1 MSEPLRVAVAV
12 EGPTDAIALR
22 AILNALLP
30 DAEFVLQRL
39 QPEAS
44 GAFDSSPSGG
54 TGVGWVGVYR
64 WCRQSASEGSGS
76 VSGSSV
82 LSNHDVLFVQVDS
95 DVADKTYS
103 SGSIRDAPRQDLP
116 CEKPCPPPSRTTDA
130 LREVVLNWLGEPDTP
145 PRVVLSTPSKNIE
158 AWVVAAVWPDNSLV
172 RRPNWECRS
181 NPEDQL
187 AQLPKVRRFEK
198 HEDDY
203 KRKEK
208 EIQNGWRNVSAR
220 LTEAGRFERE
230 FLAAVTAQE
239 LST

>member
-1 MSEPLRVAVAV
+1 MLE
-12 EGPTDAIALR
+12 
-22 AILNALLP
+22 
-30 DAEFVLQRL
+30 RL
-39 QPEAS
+39 TVRTFKSLEDVTIDLGQVNVFI
-44 GAFDSSPSGG
+44 GANG
-54 TGVGWVGVYR
+54 
-64 WCRQSASEGSGS
+64 
-76 VSGSSV
+76 
-82 LSNHDVLFVQVDS
+82 
-95 DVADKTYS
+95 
-103 SGSIRDAPRQDLP
+103 
-116 CEKPCPPPSRTTDA
+116 
-130 LREVVLNWLGEPDTP
+130 
-145 PRVVLSTPSKNIE
+145 STPSKNIE

>member
-30 DAEFVLQRL
+30 DAEFVLQTL

-54 TGVGWVGVYR
+54 TGVGWGGVYR

-82 LSNHDVLFVQVDS
+82 LSNHDVLIVQVDS

-181 NPEDQL
+181 DPKDQL

>member
-1 MSEPLRVAVAV
+1 MPSSSSRRFSPKHPVHLIRHQVAERVSD
-12 EGPTDAIALR
+12 G
-22 AILNALLP
+22 
-30 DAEFVLQRL
+30 
-39 QPEAS
+39 
-44 GAFDSSPSGG
+44 
-54 TGVGWVGVYR
+54 GVYR

-82 LSNHDVLFVQVDS
+82 LSNHDVLIVQVDS

-116 CEKPCPPPSRTTDA
+116 CEKPCPPPSKTTDA

-158 AWVVAAVWPDNSLV
+158 AWVVAAVWPDNNLV

>member
-1 MSEPLRVAVAV
+1 MPSSSSRRFSPKHPVHLIRHQVAERVSDGLGCIAGVVSRPRGQRLRVRFLGIV
-12 EGPTDAIALR
+12 EPRCADR
-22 AILNALLP
+22 AGGFGCGGQDIL
-30 DAEFVLQRL
+30 QWKH
-39 QPEAS
+39 S
-44 GAFDSSPSGG
+44 GC
-54 TGVGWVGVYR
+54 T
-64 WCRQSASEGSGS
+64 
-76 VSGSSV
+76 
-82 LSNHDVLFVQVDS
+82 
-95 DVADKTYS
+95 
-103 SGSIRDAPRQDLP
+103 APRP
-116 CEKPCPPPSRTTDA
+116 ACEKPCPPPSKTTDA

-208 EIQNGWRNVSAR
+208 EIQNGWRNDPR
-220 LTEAGRFERE
+220 D
-230 FLAAVTAQE
+230 
-239 LST
+239 